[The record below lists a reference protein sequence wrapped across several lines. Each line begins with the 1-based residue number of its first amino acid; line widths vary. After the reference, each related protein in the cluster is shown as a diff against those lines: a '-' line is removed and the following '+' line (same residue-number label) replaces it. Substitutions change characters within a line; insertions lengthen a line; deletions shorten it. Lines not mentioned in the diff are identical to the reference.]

1 MQRYLLLIVL
11 TLFLACSFEAET
23 NKKFVKRKYRTKP
36 SESMQI
42 GTPKDNIYSTKEFSI
57 IKINNPIK
65 QQEINTEDSLEEKT
79 NFNQINQDYHPK
91 NPQYN
96 GIFKIGKPYTAF
108 DITYTPQN
116 YETFE
121 EIGIASWYGKDFH
134 GKKTANGE
142 IYNLG
147 DLTAAHPTLP
157 LPSVVKITNLDNNKS
172 QVVRVND
179 RGPFAKNRVI
189 DVSEKTAEIL
199 GFKNKGTTQVKVELL
214 RQETDKMLE
223 MLGLNTD

>member
-1 MQRYLLLIVL
+1 MQRYILLIVL
-11 TLFLACSFEAET
+11 ILFSACAFEEKAS
-23 NKKFVKRKYRTKP
+23 KKFVKRKYRTKP
-36 SESMQI
+36 SENMQI
-42 GTPKDNIYSTKEFSI
+42 GIPKDNIYSTKEFSI
-57 IKINNPIK
+57 VKINNSTK
-65 QQEINTEDSLEEKT
+65 SEEKIT
-79 NFNQINQDYHPK
+79 TPSESQENIDDPNYHLK
-91 NPQYN
+91 NQYN

-108 DITYTPQN
+108 DVTYTPQN

-157 LPSVVKITNLDNNKS
+157 LPSMIKITNLDNNKS

-214 RQETDKMLE
+214 REETDQMLE
-223 MLGLNTD
+223 MLGLDTDL

>member
-1 MQRYLLLIVL
+1 MQRYILLIL
-11 TLFLACSFEAET
+11 LFFFSACSFEEKSS
-23 NKKFVKRKYRTKP
+23 KKFVKKKYRVKP
-36 SESMQI
+36 SEYMQI
-42 GTPKDNIYSTKEFSI
+42 GLSKDNIYSNKEFSI
-57 IKINNPIK
+57 IKINNSIK
-65 QQEINTEDSLEEKT
+65 SEEKT
-79 NFNQINQDYHPK
+79 TVNQEYQEDIINYDYYPK
-91 NPQYN
+91 NQYN

-121 EIGIASWYGKDFH
+121 EIGTASWYGKDFH

-157 LPSVVKITNLDNNKS
+157 LPSIVKITNLNNNKS

-179 RGPFAKNRVI
+179 RGPFAKSRVI

-199 GFKNKGTTQVKVELL
+199 DFKNKGTTQVKVELL
-214 RQETDKMLE
+214 REETDKMLE

>member
-1 MQRYLLLIVL
+1 MQQYFWLIILL
-11 TLFLACSFEAET
+11 FSSACTFEEGA

-42 GTPKDNIYSTKEFSI
+42 GSPKDNIYSTKEFSI
-57 IKINNPIK
+57 IKINQGQK
-65 QQEINTEDSLEEKT
+65 QEQTQQIQDQPEENTNILNYYPKT
-79 NFNQINQDYHPK
+79 A
-91 NPQYN
+91 QYE

-121 EIGIASWYGKDFH
+121 EIGAASWYGKDFH

-142 IYNLG
+142 TYNLD

-157 LPSVVKITNLDNNKS
+157 LPSMIKVTNLDNNKS

-214 RQETDKMLE
+214 REETDKMLE
-223 MLGLNTD
+223 MLGLNEN

>member
-1 MQRYLLLIVL
+1 MQQYFWLIILL
-11 TLFLACSFEAET
+11 FSSACAFEEGA

-42 GTPKDNIYSTKEFSI
+42 GSPKDNIYSTKEFSI
-57 IKINNPIK
+57 IKINQGQK
-65 QQEINTEDSLEEKT
+65 QEQTQQIQDQPEENTNILNYYPKT
-79 NFNQINQDYHPK
+79 ARYE
-91 NPQYN
+91 

-108 DITYTPQN
+108 DTTYTPQN

-121 EIGIASWYGKDFH
+121 EIGTASWYGKDFH

-142 IYNLG
+142 TYNLD

-157 LPSVVKITNLDNNKS
+157 LPSMIKVTNLDNNKS

-214 RQETDKMLE
+214 REETDKMLE
-223 MLGLNTD
+223 MLGLNEN

>member
-1 MQRYLLLIVL
+1 MQQYLLLIVL
-11 TLFLACSFEAET
+11 IFCSACAFEEQT

-57 IKINNPIK
+57 IKINNSVK
-65 QQEINTEDSLEEKT
+65 SEEKT
-79 NFNQINQDYHPK
+79 TNQESQEENITNSDYYPK
-91 NPQYN
+91 NQYN

-157 LPSVVKITNLDNNKS
+157 LPSIVKITNLDNNQS

-199 GFKNKGTTQVKVELL
+199 GFKNKGTTKVKVELL
-214 RQETDKMLE
+214 REETDQMLE

>member
-1 MQRYLLLIVL
+1 MQQYFWLIILL
-11 TLFLACSFEAET
+11 FSSACAFEEGA

-42 GTPKDNIYSTKEFSI
+42 GSPKDNIYSTKEFSI
-57 IKINNPIK
+57 IKINQGQK
-65 QQEINTEDSLEEKT
+65 QEQTQQIQDQPEENTDILNYYPKT
-79 NFNQINQDYHPK
+79 VRYES
-91 NPQYN
+91 
-96 GIFKIGKPYTAF
+96 IFKIGKPYTAF

-121 EIGIASWYGKDFH
+121 EIGTASWYGKDFH

-142 IYNLG
+142 TYNLD

-157 LPSVVKITNLDNNKS
+157 LPSMIKVTNLDNNKS

-214 RQETDKMLE
+214 REETDKMLE
-223 MLGLNTD
+223 MLGLNEN

>member
-1 MQRYLLLIVL
+1 MQRYILLIIL
-11 TLFLACSFEAET
+11 ILFSACAFEEQT

-36 SESMQI
+36 SENMQI
-42 GTPKDNIYSTKEFSI
+42 GIPKDNIYNTKEFSI
-57 IKINNPIK
+57 MKINNSIK
-65 QQEINTEDSLEEKT
+65 SEEKIT
-79 NFNQINQDYHPK
+79 IPQESQENITDPNYYPK
-91 NPQYN
+91 YD

-142 IYNLG
+142 TYNLG

-157 LPSVVKITNLDNNKS
+157 LPSMIKITNLDNNKS

-179 RGPFAKNRVI
+179 RGPFAKNRII

-199 GFKNKGTTQVKVELL
+199 DFKNKGTTQVKVELL
-214 RQETDKMLE
+214 REETDRMLE
-223 MLGLNTD
+223 ILGLNDN

>member
-1 MQRYLLLIVL
+1 MQRYILLIVL
-11 TLFLACSFEAET
+11 ILFSACAFEEEAS
-23 NKKFVKRKYRTKP
+23 KKFVKRKYRTKP
-36 SESMQI
+36 SENMQVGI
-42 GTPKDNIYSTKEFSI
+42 PKDNIYSTKEFSI
-57 IKINNPIK
+57 MKINNSTK
-65 QQEINTEDSLEEKT
+65 SEEKIT
-79 NFNQINQDYHPK
+79 TPPESQENITSPDQYPQN
-91 NPQYN
+91 QYN

-108 DITYTPQN
+108 DVTYTPQN

-142 IYNLG
+142 TYNSA

-157 LPSVVKITNLDNNKS
+157 LPSIIKITNLDNNKS

-199 GFKNKGTTQVKVELL
+199 GFKNKGTTEVKVELL
-214 RQETDKMLE
+214 REETDKMLE
-223 MLGLNTD
+223 ILGFNEN

>member
-1 MQRYLLLIVL
+1 MQRYLLLIIL
-11 TLFLACSFEAET
+11 ILFSSCAFEEEAG
-23 NKKFVKRKYRTKP
+23 KKFVKRKYRTKP

-57 IKINNPIK
+57 IKINNSVK
-65 QQEINTEDSLEEKT
+65 SEEKT
-79 NFNQINQDYHPK
+79 TNQESQEENITNSDYYPK
-91 NPQYN
+91 NQYN

-157 LPSVVKITNLDNNKS
+157 LPSIVKITNLDNNQS

-199 GFKNKGTTQVKVELL
+199 GFKNKGTTKVKVELL
-214 RQETDKMLE
+214 REETDQMLE
-223 MLGLNTD
+223 MLGLNTE

>member
-1 MQRYLLLIVL
+1 MQRYLLLIIL
-11 TLFLACSFEAET
+11 ILFSACAFEEEAG
-23 NKKFVKRKYRTKP
+23 KKFVKRKYRTKP

-57 IKINNPIK
+57 IKINNSVK
-65 QQEINTEDSLEEKT
+65 SEEKT
-79 NFNQINQDYHPK
+79 TNQESQEENITNSDYYPK
-91 NPQYN
+91 NQYN

-157 LPSVVKITNLDNNKS
+157 LPSIVKITNLDNNQN

-199 GFKNKGTTQVKVELL
+199 GFKNKGTTKVKVELL
-214 RQETDKMLE
+214 REETDQMLE

>member
-1 MQRYLLLIVL
+1 MQRYILLIIFIV
-11 TLFLACSFEAET
+11 FSACVFEEET

-36 SESMQI
+36 SENMQVGI
-42 GTPKDNIYSTKEFSI
+42 PKDNIYSTKEFSI
-57 IKINNPIK
+57 MKINNSTK
-65 QQEINTEDSLEEKT
+65 SEEKT
-79 NFNQINQDYHPK
+79 TIPPESQENINSPDQYPQ
-91 NPQYN
+91 NQYN

-121 EIGIASWYGKDFH
+121 EIGIASWYGKEFH

-142 IYNLG
+142 TYNLG

-157 LPSVVKITNLDNNKS
+157 LPSMIKITNLDNNKS

-179 RGPFAKNRVI
+179 RGPFAKNRII

-214 RQETDKMLE
+214 REETDKMLE
-223 MLGLNTD
+223 ILGLNEN

>member
-1 MQRYLLLIVL
+1 MQRYLLLIIL
-11 TLFLACSFEAET
+11 ILFSSCAFEEEAG
-23 NKKFVKRKYRTKP
+23 KKFVKRKYRTKP

-57 IKINNPIK
+57 IKINNSVK
-65 QQEINTEDSLEEKT
+65 SEEKT
-79 NFNQINQDYHPK
+79 TNQESQEENITNSDYYPK
-91 NPQYN
+91 NQYN

-157 LPSVVKITNLDNNKS
+157 LPSIVKITNLDNNQS

-199 GFKNKGTTQVKVELL
+199 GFKNKGTTKVKVELL
-214 RQETDKMLE
+214 REETDQMLE

>member
-1 MQRYLLLIVL
+1 MQQYFWLIIL
-11 TLFLACSFEAET
+11 IFSSACAFEEGA

-42 GTPKDNIYSTKEFSI
+42 GVPKDHIYSTKEFSI
-57 IKINNPIK
+57 IRINNSQK
-65 QQEINTEDSLEEKT
+65 QEEIIQNQEQPEE
-79 NFNQINQDYHPK
+79 NIDIPDYHPK
-91 NPQYN
+91 NLQYN
-96 GIFKIGKPYTAF
+96 GIFKIGKPYKAF

-121 EIGIASWYGKDFH
+121 EIGTASWYGKDFH

-142 IYNLG
+142 TYNLD

-157 LPSVVKITNLDNNKS
+157 LPSIIKITNLDNDKS

-214 RQETDKMLE
+214 REETDKMLE
-223 MLGLNTD
+223 MLGLNEN

>member
-1 MQRYLLLIVL
+1 MQQYFWLIILL
-11 TLFLACSFEAET
+11 FSSACAFEEEA

-42 GTPKDNIYSTKEFSI
+42 GSPKDNIYSTKEFSI
-57 IKINNPIK
+57 IKINQGQK
-65 QQEINTEDSLEEKT
+65 QEQTQQIQDQPEENTNILNYYPKT
-79 NFNQINQDYHPK
+79 ARYE
-91 NPQYN
+91 

-121 EIGIASWYGKDFH
+121 EIGTASWYGKDFH

-142 IYNLG
+142 TYNLD

-157 LPSVVKITNLDNNKS
+157 LPSMIKVTNLDNNKS

-214 RQETDKMLE
+214 REETDKMLE
-223 MLGLNTD
+223 MLGLNEN

>member
-1 MQRYLLLIVL
+1 MQRYLLLIIL
-11 TLFLACSFEAET
+11 ILFSACAFEEEAG
-23 NKKFVKRKYRTKP
+23 KKFVKRKYRTKP

-57 IKINNPIK
+57 IKINNSVK
-65 QQEINTEDSLEEKT
+65 SEEKT
-79 NFNQINQDYHPK
+79 TNQESQEENITNFDYYPK
-91 NPQYN
+91 NQYN

-142 IYNLG
+142 TYNLD

-157 LPSVVKITNLDNNKS
+157 LPSMIKVTNLDNNKS

-214 RQETDKMLE
+214 REETDKMLE
-223 MLGLNTD
+223 MLGLNEN